1 MKLRILT
8 ADRKVIVLDDVAEL
22 VIFTPEEDPVGC
34 ATEDAGAVSISHALD
49 RRFKSDLDK
58 IGLAAPE
65 IEVLG
70 R

>member
-8 ADRKVIVLDDVAEL
+8 GDRRVITLDDVVEL

-49 RRFKSDLDK
+49 KRFSKDLSK
-58 IGLAAPE
+58 CGIAASE
-65 IEVLG
+65 IEVINP
-70 R
+70 